1 MLSLPMV
8 FIFLMV
14 TLAVYNFYMSQ
25 QEERPELPSRIL
37 GQDIIEKKKKSYL
50 AEKLASKLVGLA
62 SLPVIRTINRRL
74 EMAGPLIGLIDF
86 LLGCVMIFV
95 ASIVL
100 AIIVGRGNIQI
111 MLAIIIGGLVIPHLW
126 LNSKIKNYRMQIVQ
140 ELPMVI
146 DLLKLT
152 VGAGLDFMLS
162 INRLV
167 KEFKMSPLIHELQI
181 IYQQTQIGKTRK
193 EALLGFSERVKVPE
207 VASLVRTLLQA
218 ERMGTPISEALRI
231 QSEEIRVRR
240 FQRGE
245 ELALKAPIKL
255 LLPLIVFILPVV
267 LVIVGG
273 PILLQFMRGG
283 FVKI

>member
-1 MLSLPMV
+1 MFSTPLTL
-8 FIFLMV
+8 IFLAV
-14 TLAVYNFYMSQ
+14 TLAVYNFYMFRI
-25 QEERPELPSRIL
+25 EERPELPNRIL
-37 GQDIIEKKKKSYL
+37 DRDTMERKKKSFIT
-50 AEKLASKLVGLA
+50 EKFAGQLVNISKLPIINNINKRLDMAGSPVGLA
-62 SLPVIRTINRRL
+62 
-74 EMAGPLIGLIDF
+74 DF
-86 LLGCVMIFV
+86 LLACVVVFAASLVV
-95 ASIVL
+95 ALVFARNNSQLMLGIVFL
-100 AIIVGRGNIQI
+100 GIA
-111 MLAIIIGGLVIPHLW
+111 LPHLW
-126 LNSKIKNYRMQIVQ
+126 VNSKIKSYRMEVVQ

-152 VGAGLDFMLS
+152 VGAGLDFMLA

-167 KEFKMSPLIHELQI
+167 KEFKMSPLIHELQLI
-181 IYQQTQIGKTRK
+181 FQQTQIGKTRR

-207 VASLVRTLLQA
+207 ISSLVRTLLQA

-231 QSEEIRVRR
+231 QSEEIRTRR

-245 ELALKAPIKL
+245 EMALKAPIKL